1 MKSEWCVSVSFSSS
15 IYWGGK
21 RIKHFFYLCI
31 RNPQKMQNHCKTNC
45 LYQRNKSL
53 GSSVPLLFRYSY
65 CLHTV
70 LLQTACQTF
79 ATLNQQDN
87 CTPIQNKS
95 SFPKKRKPSPQQQPP
110 PWLVVLL
117 LHRKLLRWKEEL
129 TGLLTSAFYCER
141 EDHRSVT
148 MGRTAAK
155 GKAW

>member
-53 GSSVPLLFRYSY
+53 GSSVTLLFRYSY

-95 SFPKKRKPSPQQQPP
+95 SFPKKKKTQSTTTTSPLTCCITTPQETVALKGRIN
-110 PWLVVLL
+110 WSFNFSLL
-117 LHRKLLRWKEEL
+117 LWE
-129 TGLLTSAFYCER
+129 G
-141 EDHRSVT
+141 RSQKCYH
-148 MGRTAAK
+148 GENSS
-155 GKAW
+155 